1 MKKLKTG
8 PIVALAYY
16 RLNLWKILPSLILIS
31 ALSTTMFAQTTGEA
45 KLIAPKLL
53 LQDFKILKDSLQKLH
68 AGLYTYKTTD
78 QMADLFNNC
87 EAKLNAPMTLT
98 EFYSLVRYLIS
109 GVEDGHTSAFLP
121 PDFNRNLINN
131 AKLFPLTVRFI
142 GSKAY
147 TICDTEGLT
156 AGTEITSIDS
166 HPINKLRKEL
176 FTYIQSDGQS
186 QGGKYAE
193 LNDGDSP
200 LLYLYYLVY
209 GERSAFDIRFKAA
222 DGKIGN
228 MHIDAKQFKDIACH
242 PIPIPVTQ
250 YLKLA
255 YQPGDVAILTVKSF
269 FNQKLDVTHENL
281 ADFLQKAFKELAEK
295 HIKKLIVDLRD
306 NTGGNDGN
314 GALLISYLTAKPFPY
329 YASIETTSRK
339 FEKKDHDLL
348 AIQQPQE
355 DNFKGSVFMLI
366 NGKSFSATTDVCGIA
381 RQFANV
387 KFIGEETGGG
397 YYGNT
402 SGARTTLYL
411 PNTQI
416 KVNIPLWKYKA
427 AVKPLKYKDRGI
439 IPDYPV
445 TPTITDYIQHKD
457 VQMDYA
463 LKLVKQD

>member
-1 MKKLKTG
+1 MVSTLS
-8 PIVALAYY
+8 I
-16 RLNLWKILPSLILIS
+16 NL
-31 ALSTTMFAQTTGEA
+31 FAQTASES
-45 KLIAPKLL
+45 KLIAPGLL
-53 LQDFKILKDSLQKLH
+53 RQDFKILKDSLQKLH
-68 AGLYTYKTTD
+68 AGLNTYKTKE
-78 QMADLFNNC
+78 QMAELFNNC

-98 EFYSLVRYLIS
+98 KFYSLVRYLVS
-109 GVEDGHTSAFLP
+109 GIEDGHTSAFLP

-131 AKLFPLTVRFI
+131 VKLFPLIVRFI

-147 TICDTEGLT
+147 TTCDSEGLA
-156 AGTEITSIDS
+156 AGTEITAIDA
-166 HPINKLRKEL
+166 HPINQLRKEL

-193 LNDGDSP
+193 LNNGDSP

-209 GERSAFDIRFKAA
+209 GEKSAFDIWFKAA
-222 DGKIGN
+222 DGKIEN
-228 MHIDAKQFKDIACH
+228 THIDAKQFKDIACH
-242 PIPIPVTQ
+242 PTPVPVTQ

-255 YQPGDVAILTVKSF
+255 YQPGDVAIMTIKSF
-269 FNQKLDVTHENL
+269 FNEKLDITRENL
-281 ADFLQKAFKELAEK
+281 TDFLQKSFKELDEK
-295 HIKKLIVDLRD
+295 HIKKLIIDLRD

-314 GALLISYLTAKPFPY
+314 GALLISYLTAKPFRY
-329 YASIETTSRK
+329 YSSIETTTRK
-339 FEKKDHDLL
+339 FETKDHDQL
-348 AIQQPQE
+348 AIQQPHE
-355 DNFKGSVFMLI
+355 DNFKGPVFLLI

-416 KVNIPLWKYKA
+416 KVNIPLWKYNT
-427 AVKPLKYKDRGI
+427 AVKPLKYRDRGI

-445 TPTITDYIQHKD
+445 TPTITDYIEHKD

-463 LKLVKQD
+463 LKLLKQD

>member
-1 MKKLKTG
+1 MKKLKIG
-8 PIVALAYY
+8 PIAALAYY
-16 RLNLWKILPSLILIS
+16 CLNFWKILAAFFLVF
-31 ALSTTMFAQTTGEA
+31 ALSTRLFAQTADEA
-45 KLIAPKLL
+45 KLIAPEL
-53 LQDFKILKDSLQKLH
+53 LQQDFRILKDSLQKLH
-68 AGLYTYKTTD
+68 AGLYTYKTKEQITE
-78 QMADLFNNC
+78 LFNNC
-87 EAKLNAPMTLT
+87 EAKLNDPMTLT
-98 EFYSLVRYLIS
+98 KFYSVVRYLIS
-109 GVEDGHTSAFLP
+109 SIEDGHTSGFLP
-121 PDFNRNLINN
+121 PDFNKKLISQ
-131 AKLFPLTVRFI
+131 AKLFPLIVRFI

-147 TICDTEGLT
+147 TICESEGL
-156 AGTEITSIDS
+156 AAATEITAIDG
-166 HPINKLRKEL
+166 HPVNELRKEF

-209 GERSAFDIRFKAA
+209 GEKSAFDIRFKAA

-242 PIPIPVTQ
+242 PTPIPVTQ

-255 YQPGDVAILTVKSF
+255 YQPGDVAIMTIKSF
-269 FNQKLDVTHENL
+269 FNEKLDATHENL
-281 ADFLQKAFKELAEK
+281 ADFLQKSFKELDEK
-295 HIKKLIVDLRD
+295 HIKKLIIDLRD

-314 GALLISYLTAKPFPY
+314 GALLISYLTAKPFRY
-329 YASIETTSRK
+329 YASIETTTIK
-339 FEKKDHDLL
+339 FETKDHDLL
-348 AIQQPQE
+348 AIQQPHE
-355 DNFKGSVFMLI
+355 DDFKGLVFMLI
-366 NGKSFSATTDVCGIA
+366 NGKSFSATTDVAGIA

-457 VQMDYA
+457 VQLDFA
-463 LKLVKQD
+463 LKLVKQH